1 MKFPS
6 SGVSGTEAKT
16 TNVGLP
22 PAQVQLTSACGAHLA
37 ARIEQAKQAGR
48 LQTALR
54 RQPRR
59 MLQRRARDRMEKVD
73 RHRIRSKAARRI
85 GQIDYVV
92 VGLAHPDHS
101 PPAYQKPRRAHVFD
115 RPHAVVPRMRRADFR
130 IKAPA
135 RVEIVVNPTGSRSLQ
150 PSRLFLAHQSERE
163 TKLERRILP
172 AAARAGFG
180 PMIAFARAGSA
191 HAAHHAVA
199 PCSARNRH
207 PRPLAQLFDALHFVY
222 GNVGARNPRL
232 RAVAAIFRTYTAL
245 RVSQDP

>member
-1 MKFPS
+1 
-6 SGVSGTEAKT
+6 
-16 TNVGLP
+16 
-22 PAQVQLTSACGAHLA
+22 
-37 ARIEQAKQAGR
+37 
-48 LQTALR
+48 
-54 RQPRR
+54 
-59 MLQRRARDRMEKVD
+59 
-73 RHRIRSKAARRI
+73 
-85 GQIDYVV
+85 
-92 VGLAHPDHS
+92 
-101 PPAYQKPRRAHVFD
+101 
-115 RPHAVVPRMRRADFR
+115 MRRADFR

-163 TKLERRILP
+163 TKLERRIL
-172 AAARAGFG
+172 AADARAGFG
-180 PMIAFARAGSA
+180 QMIDFARAGSA

-245 RVSQDP
+245 RVAQDADFNAAPEGRLAHSQGRGEQFGNRSSGQFRIARPSGRSSSSPLSTRSTTPVRPNLRI